1 MVDPFIYCN
10 PTKVYFGHDAMSHIH
25 EELPRWGKNVLLV
38 YGGGS
43 IKGSGIYD
51 KVVDEIRKAGVSAY
65 EISGVKPN
73 PELPLA
79 VKGAR
84 FCREAGIDLILA
96 VGGGSVIDTAKV
108 IAGSALYEGDP
119 WELVKSRAQIS
130 RALPLLAIPTMA
142 ATGSEMNSCAVIT
155 NPDTHEKLGWTT
167 EALRP
172 KVSFLDPK
180 NTFTVPPA
188 QTAFGSAD
196 ILSHILEVY
205 LNRAEGF
212 DAMDGFMESMMRSV
226 IRWAPLAM
234 ADGANEEAR
243 ANLLWDSEWAINDLI
258 DRGHSVSWSCHALE
272 HELSAFYPVPH
283 GLGLAILTPAFM
295 EYVLNED
302 TAPRLARFAVRV
314 MGVKEGKNEMRT
326 ARKGIKKLR
335 KFFRKALSLPGSLS
349 EIGMDDAL
357 FEDMAAHA
365 MAWKGEDGILH
376 GFSPLTEEDLLA
388 IYRKAL

>member
-51 KVVDEIRKAGVSAY
+51 KVVDEIRKAGGSAY

-243 ANLLWDSEWAINDLI
+243 ANLLWNSEWAINDLI

-314 MGVKEGKNEMRT
+314 MGVKEGKNEMKT

-376 GFSPLTEEDLLA
+376 GFTPLTEEDLLA

>member
-43 IKGSGIYD
+43 IKESGIYD

-108 IAGSALYEGDP
+108 IVGSALYEGDP

-212 DAMDGFMESMMRSV
+212 DAMGGFMESMMRSV

-314 MGVKEGKNEMRT
+314 MGVKEGKNEMKT

>member
-43 IKGSGIYD
+43 IKESGIYD

-172 KVSFLDPK
+172 KISFLDPK

-314 MGVKEGKNEMRT
+314 MGVKEGKSEMKT

-376 GFSPLTEEDLLA
+376 GFSPLTEEDFVA
-388 IYRKAL
+388 IYKKAL

>member
-43 IKGSGIYD
+43 IKESGIYD

-119 WELVKSRAQIS
+119 WDLVKSRAQIS

-172 KVSFLDPK
+172 KISFLDPK

-212 DAMDGFMESMMRSV
+212 DAMDGFMEGMMRSV

-314 MGVKEGKNEMRT
+314 MGVKEGKNEMKT

-376 GFSPLTEEDLLA
+376 GFSPLTEEDFVA
-388 IYRKAL
+388 IYKKAL

>member
-43 IKGSGIYD
+43 IKESGIYD

-108 IAGSALYEGDP
+108 IAGSTLYEGDP

-180 NTFTVPPA
+180 NTFTMPPA

-243 ANLLWDSEWAINDLI
+243 ANLLWNSEWAINDLI

-314 MGVKEGKNEMRT
+314 MGVKEGKNEMKT

-365 MAWKGEDGILH
+365 MAWKSTDGILH
-376 GFSPLTEEDLLA
+376 GFYPLTEEDFVA
-388 IYRKAL
+388 IYKKAL

>member
-43 IKGSGIYD
+43 IKESGIYD

-226 IRWAPLAM
+226 IRWAPPAM

-243 ANLLWDSEWAINDLI
+243 ANLLWNSEWAINDLI

-314 MGVKEGKNEMRT
+314 MGVKEGKNEMKT

>member
-43 IKGSGIYD
+43 IKESGIYD

-108 IAGSALYEGDP
+108 IAGSALYEEDP
-119 WELVKSRAQIS
+119 WDLVKSRAQIS

-302 TAPRLARFAVRV
+302 TAPRLAHFAVRV
-314 MGVKEGKNEMRT
+314 MGVKEGKNEMKT

-365 MAWKGEDGILH
+365 MAWKGENGILH
-376 GFSPLTEEDLLA
+376 GFYPLTEEDFVA
-388 IYRKAL
+388 IYKKAL

>member
-172 KVSFLDPK
+172 KISFLDPK

-243 ANLLWDSEWAINDLI
+243 ANLLWNSEWAINDLI

-302 TAPRLARFAVRV
+302 TAPRLARFAARV
-314 MGVKEGKNEMRT
+314 MGVKEGKNEMKT

-376 GFSPLTEEDLLA
+376 GFTPLTEEDLLA

>member
-43 IKGSGIYD
+43 IKESGIYD

-234 ADGANEEAR
+234 ADSANEEAR
-243 ANLLWDSEWAINDLI
+243 ANLLWNSEWAINDLI

-314 MGVKEGKNEMRT
+314 MGVKEGKNEMKT

-376 GFSPLTEEDLLA
+376 GFYPLTEEDFVA
-388 IYRKAL
+388 IYKKAL

>member
-43 IKGSGIYD
+43 IKESSIYD

-172 KVSFLDPK
+172 KISFLDPK

-243 ANLLWDSEWAINDLI
+243 ANLLWNSEWAINDLI

-314 MGVKEGKNEMRT
+314 MGVKEGKNEMKT

-365 MAWKGEDGILH
+365 MAWKSTDGILH
-376 GFSPLTEEDLLA
+376 GFYPLTEEDFVA
-388 IYRKAL
+388 IYKKAL

>member
-43 IKGSGIYD
+43 IKESGIYD

-172 KVSFLDPK
+172 KISFLDPK

-243 ANLLWDSEWAINDLI
+243 ANLLWNSEWAINDLI

-302 TAPRLARFAVRV
+302 TAPRLARFAARV
-314 MGVKEGKNEMRT
+314 MGVKEGKNEMKT

-365 MAWKGEDGILH
+365 MSWKGEDGILH
-376 GFSPLTEEDLLA
+376 GFTPLTEEDLLA

>member
-43 IKGSGIYD
+43 IKESGIYD

-142 ATGSEMNSCAVIT
+142 ATGSEMNSCTVIT

-283 GLGLAILTPAFM
+283 GLGLALLTPAFM

-302 TAPRLARFAVRV
+302 TAPRLAHFAARV
-314 MGVKEGKNEMRT
+314 MGVKEGKNEMKT

-376 GFSPLTEEDLLA
+376 GFSPLTEEDFVA
-388 IYRKAL
+388 IYKKA

>member
-302 TAPRLARFAVRV
+302 TAPRLARFAARV
-314 MGVKEGKNEMRT
+314 MGVKEGKNEMKT

-365 MAWKGEDGILH
+365 MAWKGQCYLVKEQA
-376 GFSPLTEEDLLA
+376 EEDQQN
-388 IYRKAL
+388 

>member
-43 IKGSGIYD
+43 IKESGIYD

-172 KVSFLDPK
+172 KISFLDPK

-243 ANLLWDSEWAINDLI
+243 ANLLWNSEWAINDLI

-314 MGVKEGKNEMRT
+314 MGVKEGKNEMKT

-365 MAWKGEDGILH
+365 MAWKGENGILH
-376 GFSPLTEEDLLA
+376 GFYPLTEEDFVA
-388 IYRKAL
+388 IYKKAL

>member
-43 IKGSGIYD
+43 IKESGIYD

-172 KVSFLDPK
+172 KISFLDPK

-302 TAPRLARFAVRV
+302 TAPRLVHFAVRV
-314 MGVKEGKNEMRT
+314 MGVKEGKNEMKT

-376 GFSPLTEEDLLA
+376 GFSPLTEEDFVA
-388 IYRKAL
+388 IYKKAL

>member
-43 IKGSGIYD
+43 IKESGIYD

-172 KVSFLDPK
+172 KISFLDPK

-243 ANLLWDSEWAINDLI
+243 ANLLWNSEWAINDLI

-302 TAPRLARFAVRV
+302 TAPRLARFAARV
-314 MGVKEGKNEMRT
+314 MGVKEGKDEMKT

-376 GFSPLTEEDLLA
+376 GFSPLTEEDFVA
-388 IYRKAL
+388 IYKKAL

>member
-43 IKGSGIYD
+43 IKESGIYD

-302 TAPRLARFAVRV
+302 TAPRLVHFAVRV
-314 MGVKEGKNEMRT
+314 MGVKEGKNEMKT

-376 GFSPLTEEDLLA
+376 GFSPLTEEDFVA
-388 IYRKAL
+388 IYKKAL

>member
-172 KVSFLDPK
+172 KISFLDPK

-188 QTAFGSAD
+188 QTAFASAD

-302 TAPRLARFAVRV
+302 TAPRLARFAARV
-314 MGVKEGKNEMRT
+314 MGVKEGKNEMKT

-376 GFSPLTEEDLLA
+376 GFTPLTEEDLLA

>member
-10 PTKVYFGHDAMSHIH
+10 PTKVYFGHDAMSHIY

-43 IKGSGIYD
+43 IKESGIYD

-172 KVSFLDPK
+172 KISFLDPK

-243 ANLLWDSEWAINDLI
+243 ANLLWNSEWAINDLI

-302 TAPRLARFAVRV
+302 TAPRLARFAARV
-314 MGVKEGKNEMRT
+314 MGVKEGKNEMKT

>member
-43 IKGSGIYD
+43 IKESGIYD

-108 IAGSALYEGDP
+108 IAGSALYEEDP
-119 WELVKSRAQIS
+119 WDLVKSRAQIS

-302 TAPRLARFAVRV
+302 TAPRLVHFAVRV
-314 MGVKEGKNEMRT
+314 MGVKEGKNEMKT

-376 GFSPLTEEDLLA
+376 GFSPLTEEDFVA
-388 IYRKAL
+388 IYKKAL

>member
-43 IKGSGIYD
+43 IKESGIYD

-234 ADGANEEAR
+234 ADSANEEAR
-243 ANLLWDSEWAINDLI
+243 ANLLWNSEWAINDLI

-314 MGVKEGKNEMRT
+314 MGVKEGKNEMKT

-376 GFSPLTEEDLLA
+376 GFSPLTEEDFVA
-388 IYRKAL
+388 IYKKAL

>member
-43 IKGSGIYD
+43 IKESGIYD

-172 KVSFLDPK
+172 KISFLDPK

-302 TAPRLARFAVRV
+302 TAPRLARFAARV
-314 MGVKEGKNEMRT
+314 MGVKEGKNEMKT

>member
-43 IKGSGIYD
+43 IKESGIYD
-51 KVVDEIRKAGVSAY
+51 KVVDEIRKARVSAY

-314 MGVKEGKNEMRT
+314 MGLKEGKNEMKT

-376 GFSPLTEEDLLA
+376 GFSPLTEEDFVA
-388 IYRKAL
+388 IYKKAL

>member
-43 IKGSGIYD
+43 IKESGIYD
-51 KVVDEIRKAGVSAY
+51 KVVDEIRKAGGSAY

-108 IAGSALYEGDP
+108 IAGSALYEEDP
-119 WELVKSRAQIS
+119 WDLVKSRAQIS

-302 TAPRLARFAVRV
+302 TAPRLAHFAVRV
-314 MGVKEGKNEMRT
+314 MGVKEGKNEMKT

-365 MAWKGEDGILH
+365 MAWKSTDGILH
-376 GFSPLTEEDLLA
+376 GFYPLTEEDFVA
-388 IYRKAL
+388 IYKKAL

>member
-43 IKGSGIYD
+43 IKESGIYD

-172 KVSFLDPK
+172 KISFLDPK

-314 MGVKEGKNEMRT
+314 MGVKEGKNEMKT

-376 GFSPLTEEDLLA
+376 GFYPLTEEDFVA
-388 IYRKAL
+388 IYKKAL

>member
-10 PTKVYFGHDAMSHIH
+10 PTKVYFGHDAMSHIY

-43 IKGSGIYD
+43 IKESGIYD

-119 WELVKSRAQIS
+119 WDLVKSRAQIS

-302 TAPRLARFAVRV
+302 TAPRLAHFAVRV
-314 MGVKEGKNEMRT
+314 MGVKEGKNEMKT

-365 MAWKGEDGILH
+365 MAWKGENGILH
-376 GFSPLTEEDLLA
+376 GFYPLTEEDFVA
-388 IYRKAL
+388 IYKKAL

>member
-43 IKGSGIYD
+43 IKESGIYD

-119 WELVKSRAQIS
+119 WDLVKSRAQIS

-302 TAPRLARFAVRV
+302 TAPRLAHFAVRV
-314 MGVKEGKNEMRT
+314 MGVKEGKNEMKT

-365 MAWKGEDGILH
+365 MAWKGENGILH
-376 GFSPLTEEDLLA
+376 GFYPLTEEDFVA
-388 IYRKAL
+388 IYKKAL

>member
-43 IKGSGIYD
+43 IKESGIYD

-108 IAGSALYEGDP
+108 IAGSALYEEDP
-119 WELVKSRAQIS
+119 WDLVKSRAQIS

-243 ANLLWDSEWAINDLI
+243 ANLLWNSEWAINDLI

-314 MGVKEGKNEMRT
+314 MGVKEGKNEMKT

>member
-43 IKGSGIYD
+43 IKESGIYD

-108 IAGSALYEGDP
+108 IAGSALYEEDP
-119 WELVKSRAQIS
+119 WDLVKSRAQIS

-212 DAMDGFMESMMRSV
+212 DAMDGFMESMMCSV

-302 TAPRLARFAVRV
+302 TAPRLAHFAVRV
-314 MGVKEGKNEMRT
+314 MGVKEGKNEMKT

-365 MAWKGEDGILH
+365 MAWKSTDGILH
-376 GFSPLTEEDLLA
+376 GFYPLTEEDFVA
-388 IYRKAL
+388 IYKKAL

>member
-43 IKGSGIYD
+43 IKESGIYD

-142 ATGSEMNSCAVIT
+142 VTGSEMNSCAVIT

-172 KVSFLDPK
+172 KISFLDPK

-314 MGVKEGKNEMRT
+314 MGVKEGKNEMKT

-376 GFSPLTEEDLLA
+376 GFSPLTEEDFVA
-388 IYRKAL
+388 IYKKAL

>member
-43 IKGSGIYD
+43 IKESGIYD

-302 TAPRLARFAVRV
+302 TAPRLAHFAVRV
-314 MGVKEGKNEMRT
+314 MGVKEGKNEMKT

>member
-172 KVSFLDPK
+172 KISFLDPK

-243 ANLLWDSEWAINDLI
+243 ANLLWNSEWAINDLI

-302 TAPRLARFAVRV
+302 TAPRLARFAARV
-314 MGVKEGKNEMRT
+314 MGVKEGKNEMKT

-376 GFSPLTEEDLLA
+376 GFTPLTEADLLA

>member
-43 IKGSGIYD
+43 IKESGIYD

-234 ADGANEEAR
+234 ADGSNEEAR

-302 TAPRLARFAVRV
+302 TAPRLAHFAVRV
-314 MGVKEGKNEMRT
+314 MGVKEGKNEMKT

>member
-172 KVSFLDPK
+172 KISFLDPK

-302 TAPRLARFAVRV
+302 TAPRLARFAARV
-314 MGVKEGKNEMRT
+314 MGVKEGKNEMKT

-376 GFSPLTEEDLLA
+376 GFSPLTEEDFVA
-388 IYRKAL
+388 IYKKAL

>member
-43 IKGSGIYD
+43 IKESGIYD

-73 PELPLA
+73 PDLPLA

-108 IAGSALYEGDP
+108 IAGSALYEEDP
-119 WELVKSRAQIS
+119 WDLVKSRAQIS

-302 TAPRLARFAVRV
+302 TAPRLAHFAVRV
-314 MGVKEGKNEMRT
+314 MGVKEGKNEMKT

-365 MAWKGEDGILH
+365 MAWKSTDGILH
-376 GFSPLTEEDLLA
+376 GFYPLTEEDFVA
-388 IYRKAL
+388 IYKKAL

>member
-43 IKGSGIYD
+43 IKESGIYD
-51 KVVDEIRKAGVSAY
+51 KVVDEIRKARVSAY

-314 MGVKEGKNEMRT
+314 MGVKEGKNEMKT

-376 GFSPLTEEDLLA
+376 GFSPLTEEDFVA
-388 IYRKAL
+388 IYKKAL

>member
-302 TAPRLARFAVRV
+302 TAPRLARFAARV
-314 MGVKEGKNEMRT
+314 MGVKEGKNEMKT

-376 GFSPLTEEDLLA
+376 GFYPLTEEDFVA
-388 IYRKAL
+388 IYKKAL

>member
-43 IKGSGIYD
+43 IKESGIYD

-172 KVSFLDPK
+172 KISFLDPK

-243 ANLLWDSEWAINDLI
+243 ANLLWNSEWAINDLI

-314 MGVKEGKNEMRT
+314 MGVKEGKNEMKT

-376 GFSPLTEEDLLA
+376 GFSPLTEEDFVA
-388 IYRKAL
+388 IYKKAL

>member
-43 IKGSGIYD
+43 IKESGIYD

-172 KVSFLDPK
+172 KISFLDPK

-243 ANLLWDSEWAINDLI
+243 ANLLWNSEWAINDLI

-302 TAPRLARFAVRV
+302 TAPRLARFAARV
-314 MGVKEGKNEMRT
+314 MGVKEGKNEMKT

-376 GFSPLTEEDLLA
+376 GFTPLTEEDLLA

>member
-172 KVSFLDPK
+172 KISFLDPK

-302 TAPRLARFAVRV
+302 TAPRLARFAARV
-314 MGVKEGKNEMRT
+314 MGVKEGKNEMKT

-376 GFSPLTEEDLLA
+376 GFTPLTEEDLLA